1 MMATTIITLLLTHCY
16 QYDEIFIYADI
27 NDDDDDD
34 DDDINDDDD
43 DDDDDVDDDDD
54 KDNAVNDE
62 TVIIPS
68 MALLS
73 F

>member
-1 MMATTIITLLLTHCY
+1 MPKYNTITV
-16 QYDEIFIYADI
+16 DI

-34 DDDINDDDD
+34 DS
-43 DDDDDVDDDDD
+43 DDDDD